1 MLIAFANRF
10 FGDWPSPPPLSPRHE
25 VRYTHDPGELDAA
38 DAIVFH
44 LPSPGHRP
52 ELEKRPGQLWVGWSM
67 ESRVM
72 CPALRDDAL
81 LASFDLM
88 MTYER
93 SSDVWCAYF
102 GPAHVAAYEV
112 APVPPAVPAG
122 NPVVWLCGNGLDRS
136 GRLAYAATLM
146 EHVAVDSYGNALR
159 NRPERIGGGDA
170 RVELYRR
177 YKFTLAFENSD
188 CPDYV
193 TEKLF
198 DPILVGSVPVY
209 RGTETVADLAPHPD
223 SYIDARDFASA
234 AELGRYLTHLDAHD
248 DEYQAFH
255 AWRAEGPTAAFRA
268 NAARLEEPF
277 WRLADLV
284 ERHRRS

>member
-10 FGDWPSPPPLSPRHE
+10 FDEWPSPPPSPRHDL
-25 VRYTHDPGELDAA
+25 RWTHEPADLERA
-38 DAIVFH
+38 DAVVYH

-52 ELEKRPGQLWVGWSM
+52 GHPKPPGQLWVGWSM
-67 ESRVM
+67 ESRAM
-72 CPALRDDAL
+72 CPPLRDEELMAM
-81 LASFDLM
+81 FDLT

-93 SSDVWCAYF
+93 SSDVWCPYF
-102 GPAHVAAYEV
+102 GPAHVPAYEQ
-112 APVPPAVPAG
+112 VPPPVETPAR
-122 NPVVWLCGNGLDRS
+122 NPVAWLCRNRHDQI
-136 GRLAYAATLM
+136 GRVEFAADLM
-146 EHVAVDSYGNALR
+146 QHVAVDSFGDVLR

-170 RVELYRR
+170 RVDLYRR

-198 DPILVGSVPVY
+198 DPLLAGSVPVY
-209 RGTETVADLAPHPD
+209 RGTDTVAGLAPHPR
-223 SYIDARDFASA
+223 SYVDARDFSSA

-255 AWRAEGPTAAFRA
+255 AWRTEGPTAEFRA
-268 NAARLEEPF
+268 NALQVEEPF

-284 ERHRRS
+284 ERREP